1 MTVTMEAVEVKPADV
16 FSVLTPRRK
25 SRRGSETRQ
34 RTEQVKLSLLPA
46 ERQKLERV
54 AADAGFA
61 GPGMLQQF
69 IRSRLAGDLSV
80 Y

>member
-1 MTVTMEAVEVKPADV
+1 MTVTMEAVQANPADV
-16 FSVLTPRRK
+16 CDVAAPRRK

-46 ERQKLERV
+46 ERQTLERM
-54 AADAGFA
+54 AAAEGFA

-69 IRSRLAGDLSV
+69 IRLRLAGDLSV
-80 Y
+80 R